1 MNSIR
6 DVTTATST
14 GQAAVVKRGAAP
26 DDAGLMRAAAAPLLL
41 LALTG
46 AGPVCDAVWHDGPR
60 NRDVPVR
67 IRLPDGSGRVPVVVF
82 SPGMGG
88 SITAGGL
95 WGTAWSAAGL
105 AVIHVQHQGSG
116 PEVYRGARD
125 AADRRARVAAA
136 ATAEQL
142 AARVGDVGFVVDEL
156 AQRRREGACDLSR
169 LDLARLGIAGHSM
182 GAWVAQAV
190 AGQRFGG
197 TAPYADRR
205 FVAAIGLSPSLLS
218 RDDPAESLGAITIP
232 FFVITGSEDG
242 APRPRPDEDAA
253 SLAARRARALAD
265 RTAPYDAHGRR
276 ARNICWSSMAPTI
289 WRWPAT
295 PPAPPPSPAWRPRAW
310 RRQRPSGVQRC
321 STAGTTRRCCK
332 GA

>member
-1 MNSIR
+1 
-6 DVTTATST
+6 
-14 GQAAVVKRGAAP
+14 
-26 DDAGLMRAAAAPLLL
+26 MRAAAAPLLL

-46 AGPVCDAVWHDGPR
+46 AGPVCDAVWHDAAR

-67 IRLPDGSGRVPVVVF
+67 IRLPDGSARVPVVVF

-95 WGTAWSAAGL
+95 WGTAWSSAGL
-105 AVIHVQHQGSG
+105 AVVHVQHQGSG

-142 AARVGDVGFVVDEL
+142 AARVGDVGFVADEL
-156 AQRRREGACDLSR
+156 GQRRLEGACDLAR

-197 TAPYADRR
+197 AAPYADRR
-205 FVAAIGLSPSLLS
+205 FIAAIGISPSLLS

-242 APRPRPDEDAA
+242 APPPRKDEDAA
-253 SLAARRARALAD
+253 SLAARRAKALAD
-265 RTAPYDAHGRR
+265 RIAPYA
-276 ARNICWSSMAPTI
+276 AMAPGGRYLLVIDGADHMALAGNTA
-289 WRWPAT
+289 RAT
-295 PPAPPPSPAWRPRAW
+295 AFP
-310 RRQRPSGVQRC
+310 GVA
-321 STAGTTRRCCK
+321 TAGVVATTAFW
-332 GA
+332 GATLLDRADDKALLQTGLKASLPPGDRFESK

>member
-1 MNSIR
+1 M
-6 DVTTATST
+6 
-14 GQAAVVKRGAAP
+14 RG
-26 DDAGLMRAAAAPLLL
+26 AAAPLLL

-46 AGPVCDAVWHDGPR
+46 AGPVCDTVWHDAAR

-67 IRLPDGSGRVPVVVF
+67 IRLPAGGGRVPVVLF

-95 WGTAWSAAGL
+95 WGTAWSNAGL
-105 AVIHVQHQGSG
+105 AVVHVQHQGSG
-116 PEVYRGARD
+116 PEVYRGAKD

-156 AQRRREGACDLSR
+156 GQRRREGACDLAR

-197 TAPYADRR
+197 VALYADRR
-205 FVAAIGLSPSLLS
+205 FTAAVGISPSLLS
-218 RDDPAESLGAITIP
+218 RDDPAASLGTITIP
-232 FFVITGSEDG
+232 FFILTGSEDG
-242 APRPRPDEDAA
+242 APRPRPKEDAA

-265 RTAPYDAHGRR
+265 RTAPYEA
-276 ARNICWSSMAPTI
+276 MAPGGRYLLVI
-289 WRWPAT
+289 
-295 PPAPPPSPAWRPRAW
+295 
-310 RRQRPSGVQRC
+310 
-321 STAGTTRRCCK
+321 K
-332 GA
+332 GADHMALAGNTARATAHPGVAAQAVAATTAFWGAALLGRKDDMAQLQKGLPGSLAPGDRFESK